1 MIRIISKRQLSENL
15 KKDIIKVLS
24 SYIKNKINEDNVIF
38 ETDNNIIAGIKIL
51 IKTKVI
57 DLTINRKLEKII
69 SIIKN

>member
-1 MIRIISKRQLSENL
+1 MIRVISKRQLSENL
-15 KKDIIKVLS
+15 KEDIIKILS
-24 SYIKNKINEDNVIF
+24 NYLKNKINKDNIIF

-51 IKTKVI
+51 IKNKVI